1 MSDLS
6 ESNVRAGKIAVG
18 TGMVDQGTVDRALH
32 LLEARD
38 SQISLGELLL
48 SLGHITQDQFKE
60 LMQLA
65 HAAAPKP
72 SPNATMDESRLF
84 GEAVVERGLATPDQ
98 VNEAL
103 REQAELAGRGTF
115 KNLGELLI
123 AKKVISP
130 DQVKDLLHE
139 QDQQIMVCAT
149 CGEKYNVLKGWQGKA
164 KCPADGTLLSEV
176 QKHSSVGV
184 AATLG
189 GTGDTPDS
197 PIGMEAGGCK
207 IVELIGKGSMGAV
220 YKAKHV
226 GLNRY
231 VAVKLLPSVSND
243 PEMVKRLLFE
253 ARAIAKLEHPN
264 IVQVYDVGFQR
275 GYFFIVM
282 QLLMG
287 QTLEERLAE
296 MGALPVPTALD
307 ILKDVAQGLAAAHAK
322 GIVHRDLKPANIML
336 TEDGRARLTDF
347 GLAQDAENPD
357 GREGLI
363 VGTPYYMSPEQWLGH
378 KADERSD
385 LYSLGIILY
394 QMVTGRRAF
403 QGETVNELMHQHLK
417 VVAPSPKLHDPEL
430 ADGLCAMIKKMIVKP
445 PKRRYQ
451 NIVEFMDDLGKV
463 ATGEDPDA
471 MGEFGQMVKCSF
483 CETFN
488 SAGDKKCKV
497 CGEPIGDASGPLE
510 IAARPDEFKCP
521 GCGTLNRKGARICG
535 GCRKHF
541 CVRCK
546 QRVAVLRNYCHNC
559 VPHLRR

>member
-18 TGMVDQGTVDRALH
+18 TGMVDQGTVDRAIH

-184 AATLG
+184 G
-189 GTGDTPDS
+189 
-197 PIGMEAGGCK
+197 
-207 IVELIGKGSMGAV
+207 
-220 YKAKHV
+220 
-226 GLNRY
+226 
-231 VAVKLLPSVSND
+231 
-243 PEMVKRLLFE
+243 
-253 ARAIAKLEHPN
+253 HPRRH
-264 IVQVYDVGFQR
+264 GR
-275 GYFFIVM
+275 HA
-282 QLLMG
+282 
-287 QTLEERLAE
+287 RLA
-296 MGALPVPTALD
+296 
-307 ILKDVAQGLAAAHAK
+307 
-322 GIVHRDLKPANIML
+322 HR
-336 TEDGRARLTDF
+336 
-347 GLAQDAENPD
+347 
-357 GREGLI
+357 
-363 VGTPYYMSPEQWLGH
+363 
-378 KADERSD
+378 
-385 LYSLGIILY
+385 
-394 QMVTGRRAF
+394 
-403 QGETVNELMHQHLK
+403 
-417 VVAPSPKLHDPEL
+417 
-430 ADGLCAMIKKMIVKP
+430 
-445 PKRRYQ
+445 
-451 NIVEFMDDLGKV
+451 
-463 ATGEDPDA
+463 
-471 MGEFGQMVKCSF
+471 
-483 CETFN
+483 
-488 SAGDKKCKV
+488 
-497 CGEPIGDASGPLE
+497 
-510 IAARPDEFKCP
+510 
-521 GCGTLNRKGARICG
+521 
-535 GCRKHF
+535 
-541 CVRCK
+541 
-546 QRVAVLRNYCHNC
+546 
-559 VPHLRR
+559 

>member
-1 MSDLS
+1 MGDLS
-6 ESNVRAGKIAVG
+6 ESNVRAGRIAVG
-18 TGMVDQGTVDRALH
+18 AGMVDQGTVDRALH

-48 SLGHITQDQFKE
+48 SLGHITPEQFKE

-65 HAAAPKP
+65 RAAAKAAP
-72 SPNATMDESRLF
+72 SPQEMDESRLF

-98 VNEAL
+98 VNDAL
-103 REQAELAGRGTF
+103 REQAELAEKGTF

-123 AKKVISP
+123 QRSVLSP
-130 DQVKDLLHE
+130 DQVKNLLHE
-139 QDQQIMVCAT
+139 QDQFIMVCGS
-149 CGEKYNVLKGWQGKA
+149 CGEKYNVLKEWKGKA
-164 KCPADGTLLSEV
+164 KCPADGTVLAEP
-176 QKHSSVGV
+176 QKHESVGV

-189 GTGDTPDS
+189 ASGGTPDS

-207 IVELIGKGSMGAV
+207 IVELIGRGSMGAV
-220 YKAKHV
+220 YKAKHL

-243 PEMVKRLLFE
+243 PELVKRLLFE

-264 IVQVYDVGFQR
+264 IVQVYDVVFQR

-287 QTLEERLAE
+287 PTLEDRLVE
-296 MGALPVPTALD
+296 MGAIPVPTALD
-307 ILKDVAQGLAAAHAK
+307 IVKEVAQGLAAAHQK
-322 GIVHRDLKPANIML
+322 GVVHRDLKPANIML
-336 TEDGRARLTDF
+336 TEDGRSRITDF

-385 LYSLGIILY
+385 IYSLGIILY
-394 QMVTGRRAF
+394 QMVTGRRPF

-417 VVAPSPKLHDPEL
+417 VVAPSPKQHDSEL

-445 PKRRYQ
+445 PKKRYQ

-463 ATGEDPDA
+463 ATG
-471 MGEFGQMVKCSF
+471 
-483 CETFN
+483 
-488 SAGDKKCKV
+488 
-497 CGEPIGDASGPLE
+497 
-510 IAARPDEFKCP
+510 
-521 GCGTLNRKGARICG
+521 
-535 GCRKHF
+535 
-541 CVRCK
+541 
-546 QRVAVLRNYCHNC
+546 
-559 VPHLRR
+559 